1 MMTLF
6 SIARKNIRK
15 NFTNYFLY
23 FASMI
28 FSIVIYFTFVS
39 LKYDTA
45 IQSATEGST
54 KISSAFSAAA
64 VVLIIF
70 VAIFIWYSNSF
81 FTRKRKKEVGLY
93 SLLGVRKKQIG
104 RMLFYE
110 NFLMGVLALLA
121 GIALGSVLTRFFV
134 SLLMKVMGYDAVS
147 NFSISPAAIINTTI
161 VFMIIT
167 LITSL
172 QGYRLIYR
180 FKLIELFHADQEGER
195 EPKASWI
202 TALLSLAFIG
212 TGYWLALQNLLQS
225 KAWAAMGFMLTPL
238 VILMTVIIGTYLLF
252 STLTV
257 TLLKLSRNNKNRF
270 WNGMNMIGVSQLLYR
285 IKGNA
290 RTLTII
296 AVLSATTLT
305 AVGTAYSFYYSNAS
319 SAQQANPNSMMW
331 ISRDRDSSITKR
343 VDELID
349 STPHHEL
356 LYHVSVPV
364 LEVDADVRGLS
375 EAFLHDIQTFSIIS
389 QHDFN
394 ELAKAQGR
402 KDTITLRREEAV
414 AMDPAYFEGISP
426 AYVGSTVT
434 LKQNKQEQQI
444 TFKELKKYS
453 VLNMGTVYSTMV
465 VSDELFTQLEKQT
478 NTFMLEAYGLSNQDK
493 AKQLTED
500 IEGVL
505 PEGAAFASYYQD
517 YARGMES
524 SGLLIFMGGFLG
536 LVFLTA
542 TGSIIYF
549 KQLTEANSDK
559 ARYQILNKI
568 GVNRREVKKSI
579 AQQVLFIFALPL
591 VAGIAH
597 CAVALSA
604 LSKLLHMNLV
614 IPVVICMGVYTCV
627 YLIYYVVTVR
637 SYYKIVTKTN

>member
-1 MMTLF
+1 MTLF

-331 ISRDRDSSITKR
+331 ISRDRDSSMTKR

-402 KDTITLRREEAV
+402 KDTITLRREEVV

-627 YLIYYVVTVR
+627 YLIYYIVTVR